1 MQPNQVCSSNQI
13 IWLESVDQAASFRWL
28 SLIRANW
35 RSLALSSLSHSL
47 SKTGSCQFKIKYVEL
62 A

>member
-47 SKTGSCQFKIKYVEL
+47 SLKQGLVNSKLST
-62 A
+62 

>member
-35 RSLALSSLSHSL
+35 RSLALSSLSLKQGLVNSKL
-47 SKTGSCQFKIKYVEL
+47 ST
-62 A
+62 